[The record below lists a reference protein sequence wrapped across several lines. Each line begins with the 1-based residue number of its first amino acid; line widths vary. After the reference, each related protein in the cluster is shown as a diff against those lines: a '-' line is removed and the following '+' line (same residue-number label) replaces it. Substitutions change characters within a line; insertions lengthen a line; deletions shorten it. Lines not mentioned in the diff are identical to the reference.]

1 MLKTLVRSLEDVWF
15 DSTRSVST
23 SRGTEIGGLRLAGP
37 RRDAFM
43 YLPSRARNARSLL
56 RAIPL
61 GDPAGYT
68 FIDLGSGAG
77 RVLFI
82 AAEFAFQ
89 RVIGL
94 ELAAELHQIAQ
105 ENIRRFHSPR
115 KRCDNIVSIH
125 TSAADYDFPNEN
137 LVIFLFN
144 PFGPSV
150 LRDVLKNLD
159 HSLQRNKRRAFL
171 AVLYPEYKEVI
182 DKSATQLKLLE
193 STARYAIYAN
203 T

>member
-1 MLKTLVRSLEDVWF
+1 MEDAWF
-15 DSTRSVST
+15 DTTRSVAT
-23 SRGTEIGGLRLAGP
+23 SRAAEIGGLHLAGP

-43 YLPSRARNARSLL
+43 YLPSRARNVRALL
-56 RAIPL
+56 RALPL
-61 GDPAGYT
+61 EDPARYT

-82 AAEFAFQ
+82 AAEFPFQ

-94 ELAAELHQIAQ
+94 ELAAELHQLAQ
-105 ENIRRFHSPR
+105 QNISRFRCRR
-115 KRCDNIVSIH
+115 KRCHDIVSIH
-125 TSAADYDFPNEN
+125 TSAADYEFPNEN

-159 HSLQRNKRRAFL
+159 ESLRRNRRSVFL
-171 AVLYPEYKEVI
+171 AVLYPEYKGVI
-182 DKSATQLKLLE
+182 DEGAARWKLLE
-193 STARYAIYAN
+193 STARHAIYTAA
-203 T
+203 